1 MSQRLKFVSEALHIL
16 APGQTWSLVSDD
28 DIIDYDEIFWDENN
42 TLSLPASDVLF
53 ATAQELEDAEAAK
66 TYQRLRKAEYDKL
79 NQYELM
85 FDDKINGTT
94 KWQEAINEIKARYPK
109 PSE

>member
-1 MSQRLKFVSEALHIL
+1 MSLIADALIELYPNALWSVTNSAQTYEGLVWDESNEDPIPSEAEVQ
-16 APGQTWSLVSDD
+16 AKM
-28 DIIDYDEIFWDENN
+28 DEIQAQRDA
-42 TLSLPASDVLF
+42 TL
-53 ATAQELEDAEAAK
+53 
-66 TYQRLRKAEYDKL
+66 YQRLRKAEYDKL

-94 KWQEAINEIKARYPK
+94 TWQEAINEIKARYPK

>member
-1 MSQRLKFVSEALHIL
+1 MSLIAAALFELNPNAKWSVINNEQTYEGLVWDESNEDDAPTEAEVQ
-16 APGQTWSLVSDD
+16 AKM
-28 DIIDYDEIFWDENN
+28 DEIQAQRN
-42 TLSLPASDVLF
+42 
-53 ATAQELEDAEAAK
+53 ATE
-66 TYQRLRKAEYDKL
+66 YQRLRKAEYDKL

-94 KWQEAINEIKARYPK
+94 KWQEAINEIKARHPK

>member
-1 MSQRLKFVSEALHIL
+1 MSVLKGTAMVEAIIALC
-16 APGQTWSLVSDD
+16 PNCTWSITGDEQLFSDL
-28 DIIDYDEIFWDENN
+28 IWDESNEVDPP
-42 TLSLPASDVLF
+42 TEEEV
-53 ATAQELEDAEAAK
+53 AAK
-66 TYQRLRKAEYDKL
+66 TEEIRAERLATAYQRKRKKEYNKL

>member
-1 MSQRLKFVSEALHIL
+1 MSLIADALFELCPNALWSVINSEQTYEGLVWDESNEED
-16 APGQTWSLVSDD
+16 APTEAEVQAKM
-28 DIIDYDEIFWDENN
+28 DEIQAQRDA
-42 TLSLPASDVLF
+42 TL
-53 ATAQELEDAEAAK
+53 
-66 TYQRLRKAEYDKL
+66 YQRLRKAEYDKL

>member
-1 MSQRLKFVSEALHIL
+1 MSLIADALIELCPNALWSVTNSEQTYEGLVWDESNEDD
-16 APGQTWSLVSDD
+16 APTEAEVQAKM
-28 DIIDYDEIFWDENN
+28 DEIQAQRDA
-42 TLSLPASDVLF
+42 TL
-53 ATAQELEDAEAAK
+53 
-66 TYQRLRKAEYDKL
+66 YQRLRKAEYNKL

-94 KWQEAINEIKARYPK
+94 KWEEAINEIKARYPK